1 MKVSASQL
9 LTLYFALPLCTLA
22 HTPVATP
29 EQAGKTVF
37 TEELRQHILEEYLQS
52 AAAIKEK
59 SKTPA
64 PLPEKLRR
72 PVAVASTTGGAPSW
86 LHTILMASIAP
97 LVSPPSG
104 NGALMAASFAPFKP
118 KVRYYWDAT
127 TFYEESDNMPDNMP
141 NRMYGI
147 TSWQQQVPLP
157 VAYFASVTN
166 PESTTTSL
174 GYNQPN
180 YWRLPLVPTVA
191 ASPILIFTP
200 GSTNNNFQRG
210 AVALASNGIA
220 IFNPANN
227 TGRVS
232 YEIGELDYY
241 GGHCGQ
247 ADDYHYHII
256 PTHLSVRFGGPLSDD
271 KPIAWALDGYPIYG
285 YVEPDG
291 SVRQTLDAIGG
302 HDHGNGWGYHYHAV
316 GTNTV
321 DATHPYGTPQTP
333 YMMTSFKGTVVNF
346 GGQVDGQPEITPIR
360 QSGTGG
366 YTAQPVNGA
375 LFNANAYKN
384 PVALT
389 TDGSGNLIE
398 DTSVGA
404 VASPDNY
411 RLRVTINGT
420 DYDECWKINRNANPK
435 TLTITWRLPG
445 ATTTTTYTPS
455 VTSNAGA
462 RLTTYPLAGWSE
474 VKLPDTGQ
482 TLAVPGAPFGEDS
495 DYTIN
500 PPSLTDNG
508 NGTITDNVTGLMWQ
522 KTDAGEM
529 TWANAVANAP
539 LQLTAGYTDWR
550 LPTPAELFSI
560 LNHNNNPAL
569 DQTKFPNTNSADYWW
584 TSDIYGTDPT
594 HVWCTNAGGGLG
606 PKPITETISA
616 GGSLRY
622 NARYVR
628 GGNPNNGHNYVN
640 NNDGTITDTDTS
652 LMWTQLPA
660 APMSWQSGI
669 SYAENL
675 TSGGFSDWRLPT
687 VKELQTLTDYTLA
700 TASSTSGIKPAV
712 NRTMFA
718 KTLTNCTTTAGGTSI
733 TCDDTTGMIPG
744 MVLVDTT
751 NASNTYLPS
760 TTPPVVASVTS
771 STTFTVTSGTG
782 ILAGSVQRFKALVP
796 PTAYWTSSVQK
807 AGTLTS
813 AWLVEMGIN
822 NSVPAQNGPARGA
835 QGIISYEVFASSY
848 PVFAVRTTS
857 ATTQIAV
864 AQGTNTLTDGVSTVG
879 YTGTGTKTFTITN
892 NGVTSLTLNGVTIDG
907 ANASNFLLVGAPAN
921 PTTLAAGGTVT
932 FGVMFSNASAG
943 TSYGAALHI
952 ASSDTAVG
960 TAFDIT
966 LTGNVPVIGTP
977 TTNPTS
983 IVNTDTPYVTTT
995 ITPPTGVT
1003 VSQVQLS
1010 YSLGGQSSSQVFNE
1024 TMTAL
1029 PYSQPWQGNGALNA
1043 WTTVSGGTGQTSQN
1057 GSGSNHSTP
1066 LSLTGCTTTSG
1077 SATVTC
1083 ASTTGLWPGMLVAGT
1098 NVPTGTTVISIT
1110 SATTFVL
1117 SANATGSGS
1126 ALTLSAGGLTLSGCS
1141 ITSGS
1146 ATVTCPSTAGLVGAT
1161 TLSLTSGA
1169 TTSGSANV
1177 SCASTAGLQVGM
1189 TVSGTGIPA
1198 NTQVKTVVSGTQ
1210 FTMSSNATLSNSGL
1224 SITATLSGMAI
1235 SGTGIPNNTT
1245 VLAVT
1250 SSTQFTLSG
1259 NASATNASATLT
1271 VAGCGLQISKGS
1283 SLYTDNMV
1291 TTTNAIP
1298 ASGLSGS
1305 LQFYVQ
1311 SQNFTAGNGWTMQL
1325 SPDGGTTWN
1334 TRVSESY
1341 GSTTVNLSGCNLTS
1355 GSTVISCASTTGL
1368 TAGMSV
1374 GSPSLVLANCATT
1387 NGSANVTC
1395 TSTTGLTAGMVIV
1408 GTGIPNNATVSSV
1421 TDTTHFVL
1429 SANATAT
1436 NTAQTFSAISGVM
1449 LTSVSTTSGSTTVT
1463 CASTSG
1469 LAVGMCLAGAN
1480 SVPVN
1485 AYVSAITNS
1494 TTFVLSAAA
1503 TTTTTGQGLVA
1514 SYLAAAATIA
1524 SVTDST
1530 HFVVSTAPNI
1540 SVSAIALAG
1549 TTANH
1554 GYQAYGYTLQQSELV
1569 NTLKMRFQYSGYNP
1583 PAPVKAPVFNVDDIS
1598 ISTTPGFTLTMYDD
1612 GAHGDGTAGD
1622 GVYGVQLPAF
1632 ASGTVISYS
1641 IKVTDSSST
1650 VTTLSNAGTYTVSQP
1665 LAVTTS
1671 SLPNA
1676 LTSASYTQSL
1686 VATGGSGTGYSWSVT
1701 GGALPAGLTLG
1712 TNGSFSGTPTAV
1724 GSYNFTATVTDSAGH
1739 TAAKALSMTTSTP
1752 PNILIIL
1759 TDDQGWADI
1768 GYHTYPGR
1776 VHIDTPNMD
1785 SFATS
1790 GIRME
1795 RFYPTA
1801 VCSVTRACLQTGRNT
1816 IRTGVNNSRGLDLS
1830 EHIMPQTFN
1839 ASGYQTFITGKWHC
1853 GGPENNIC
1861 YKTINGQTVRVI
1873 QEGDQ
1878 YRPFNRGWKLHYGEY
1893 GVIDAFTHYSSSLL
1907 NPVSQPTWLMPDWW
1921 LNGVQYADGD
1931 TTQHTDAESHGGYA
1945 TDLLADKAVS
1955 IITNA
1960 NGDRDPTKPLLLY
1973 LPFSQVHGPVSAP
1986 PSYLAKY
1993 GNASDPTHYIADVP
2007 TRTIAA
2013 SVDCLDVAMGR
2024 VLAALDSQNMTNNTF
2039 VLFMSDNGGE
2049 NATGGSDLPLRGAKT
2064 EPYDGGL
2071 RTPCGLRFPGKL
2083 AGGLQVPN
2091 CVTTAGTA
2099 VACSSTAGLYAGM
2112 ALAGTGL
2119 AYGTTVASVT
2129 DATHFVLS
2137 AAPSTPSTPSSI
2149 TLTAGVISNMFLWVG
2164 DIFPTICAASGVT
2177 PQNTKPFDGLNMWPA
2192 LQTISGAN
2200 PNGTQTRFQTNPD
2213 GSKNTTTTNIS
2224 PLVTLA
2230 TPNVAYNSYTDPISG
2245 QTKVFKDIYS
2255 PSTSAVI
2262 LTHCATTAGSTTVSC
2277 DSTAGLT
2284 VGGAVYG
2291 VGIKGAATVVS
2302 ITDSTHF
2309 VMSDPPNVAYTSIT
2323 LNVGFPTN
2331 QLFNIEDDPNEATD
2345 YLLAVNQ
2352 TALGLTQTQITQFN
2366 AIASAM
2372 QTSISITP
2380 AVYPPYVG
2388 PALITNTAAQ
2398 GSTIQLYAP
2407 FTSYAK
2413 NAPTINWRK
2422 NGVNLTDGTTAS
2434 GSTISGST
2442 AFTVNT
2448 TSPDP
2453 GYGNPSVP
2461 TNGAYTSVLTI
2472 ANITTN
2478 DAGSYDLVVN
2488 NVDTNQTPNVTNT
2501 VTSSAGTLA
2510 VVVGSPVLTA
2520 LPAYTKGTS
2529 QTINWSAIT
2538 NATSYTVQAATDVN
2552 FSSIIASQSVSI
2564 TSVTFNSLTSGTQY
2578 WFRATAT
2585 DGITTSAYSNTVTS
2599 TQDAVNPVVAI
2610 TTPADG
2616 ATSSQTTVNVQGTS
2630 ADALSGIASVI
2641 VNGVAAATADSY
2653 AHWSA
2658 SVPLSVGGN
2667 TVTAI
2672 ATDAAGNTSA
2682 ASITI
2687 SLSPVT
2693 PVISA
2698 VTTGPTSPTYMDS
2711 VYVVARVQAGQAP
2724 ISQVRLS
2731 YNTATPVSTPI
2742 WREVFSNA
2750 TSNSWSG
2757 TGSLNSWTT
2766 VGSGNVR
2773 LASGSSNHTTPLSI
2787 SAAATT
2793 SGSTTVT
2800 CTSTAGLWIGM
2811 QITGPNIPG
2820 SISGAA
2826 TGNTTVSAVTNAT
2839 TFVLSQPAT
2848 GSGAGLSLTAAGA
2861 TLTNAIT
2868 TNASATVT
2876 CDSTAGLI
2884 IGMSLSGTGL
2894 ATNASVSSV
2903 TNSTTFVMNT
2913 NATAS
2918 GTGIT
2923 ITASGAAAEFN
2934 GGSASLTG
2942 SMITTSNVLNTT
2954 GTAGY
2959 VEFYVQTRDLAAP
2972 SGPVNVSGIVTS
2984 GSAVV
2989 TGSTTASLGVGMLVQ
3004 GTGIALGASIVS
3016 IDSASQFTMSAAAT
3030 NAATG
3035 TSTAIAA
3042 TNNNQWTFQVSP
3054 DGGTTWNTRLSEDWN
3069 SKVLSLTNVVT
3080 NSAGSTTGSTT
3091 VTCAST
3097 SGLTTGRTIIGPN
3110 VYITGST
3117 TSSSPTVTTTSTAS
3131 LAVGMFLTGTSGIPN
3146 STRILSIDSAT
3157 QFTMSANATVT
3168 NASNA
3173 IAATYFAPNAT
3184 VSAISNG
3191 TTFVLSAPAYVNT
3204 SASPISANTTT
3215 INHAF
3220 QLFHYDL
3227 AGAEL
3232 GIQTKLRW
3240 QFAGYAPT
3248 SPTAKPRVDIDDI
3261 IVATTAPPA
3270 NIVLTMYDD
3279 GLHGDGAAN
3288 DGYYG
3293 VLLPA
3298 QNGGTAVNFTIT
3310 ATDTSSGVTV
3320 NPTSGSFTYS
3330 VSSSLTDSTIKG
3342 AEFLGMPT
3350 DASMTLNVIASTD
3363 QQAFIEY
3370 GTTPGSYTMATT
3382 PALFSVDTAHP
3393 EFYNPIEITL
3403 TGLQPDTEYYYRFR
3417 YKSPI
3422 ATYYNARGERSFHT
3436 ARPRGRPFVFTITAD
3451 PHLDVNT
3458 DQSLL
3463 DRAMTNIAADSPDF
3477 HIDLGDIFM
3486 TDKMEQPLANGI
3498 PAIWGGELSTGQLNQ
3513 SRLNDRAILLRNQF
3527 ELFCHSVPYFFT
3539 LGNHEAEYGYLFSTA
3554 SDKQNNIP
3562 VWDLMSRKA
3571 YFPTPVPSTF
3581 YGGNPTPMNYTGG
3594 TLGLLE
3600 DYYAWEWG
3608 DALFIVLDPF
3618 WNTNSNPTQNNDA
3631 WNWSLGQTQYNW
3643 LRDTLKNSSA
3653 NYKFVFMHHIVG
3665 GTTTLADGVTPN
3677 VAARGGIEVAG
3688 FYEWG
3693 GLNVDG
3699 TTNGFAAH
3707 RPGWDM
3713 PIHKLLVQNK
3723 VSAVFHGHDHLY
3735 GYQTLDGIVY
3745 LECPQ
3750 PGTANYT
3757 TLGSAADG
3765 KYTQGLSSLLL
3776 ADSGHIRVTVTP
3788 GQVVADYVRAYRPQ
3802 DENASRH
3809 NRDVSNS
3816 FTLRPTVFPPIE
3828 MLAAAPGQVILR
3840 WNALPNKPCQIQYST
3855 DLVTWQNITATPLT
3869 FTNTSTNATYTDT
3882 LPARVNGQRAFY
3894 RVSYSP

>member
-9 LTLYFALPLCTLA
+9 LTLFFALPLCTLA
-22 HTPVATP
+22 HTPVAAP
-29 EQAGKTVF
+29 RQAGKTVF
-37 TEELRQHILEEYLQS
+37 SEELRQHILEEYLES

-59 SKTPA
+59 SKTPV

-72 PVAVASTTGGAPSW
+72 LVTVASTTGGAPSW

-97 LVSPPSG
+97 LVSAPSG

-118 KVRYYWDAT
+118 KVRYYWDGT

-157 VAYFASVTN
+157 VAYFASGTN

-174 GYNQPN
+174 GYGQPN

-191 ASPILIFTP
+191 ASPTLIFTP

-247 ADDYHYHII
+247 ADDYHYHIV
-256 PTHLSVRFGGPLSDD
+256 PMHLSARFGGPLSDD
-271 KPIAWALDGYPIYG
+271 KPVAWALDGYPIYG

-291 SVRQTLDAIGG
+291 SVRQTLDALGG

-389 TDGSGNLIE
+389 TDGSGNLME
-398 DTSVGA
+398 DTSAGA

-411 RLRVTINGT
+411 RLRATINGT

-445 ATTTTTYTPS
+445 ATTTTTYTLS

-474 VKLPDTGQ
+474 AKLPDTGEI
-482 TLAVPGAPFGEDS
+482 LAVPGAPFGEDS

-529 TWANAVANAP
+529 TWANSVANAS

-616 GGSLRY
+616 GGTLRY

-628 GGNPNNGHNYVN
+628 GGKPNNGHNYVN

-652 LMWTQLPA
+652 LMWMQLPA
-660 APMSWQSGI
+660 APMNWQSAI
-669 SYAENL
+669 NYAENL
-675 TSGGFSDWRLPT
+675 SWSGYSDWRLPT

-700 TASSTSGIKPAV
+700 TASSTTGIKPAM

-718 KTLTNCTTTAGGTSI
+718 RTLTNCTTIAGGTSI
-733 TCDDTTGMIPG
+733 TCDDTTGLIPG
-744 MVLVDTT
+744 MVLVDTV
-751 NASNTYLPS
+751 NAGNTYLPS
-760 TTPPVVASVTS
+760 VTPPFVASVTS

-782 ILAGSVQRFKALVP
+782 ILSGSAQTYKSLVP
-796 PTAYWTSSVQK
+796 PTAYWTSSVVK
-807 AGTLTS
+807 AGTLTQ

-822 NSVPAQNGPARGA
+822 NSVPAQSGPTRNA
-835 QGIISYEVFASSY
+835 QGIISYEVFASTY

-879 YTGTGTKTFTITN
+879 FTGTGTKTFTITN
-892 NGVTSLTLNGVTIDG
+892 IGVTSLTLNGVTIDG
-907 ANASNFLLVGAPAN
+907 SNASNFMLVGAPAN

-960 TAFDIT
+960 SAFDIT

-983 IVNTDTPYVTTT
+983 IENTDTPYVTTM
-995 ITPPTGVT
+995 ITPPTGVSI
-1003 VSQVQLS
+1003 SQVQLS

-1083 ASTTGLWPGMLVAGT
+1083 ASTAGLWPGMLVAGA
-1098 NVPTGTTVISIT
+1098 NIPTGTTVSSIT
-1110 SATTFVL
+1110 NTTSFVL
-1117 SANATGSGS
+1117 SANATASGS
-1126 ALTLSAGGLTLSGCS
+1126 SLTLSAGGITLSGCS

-1146 ATVTCPSTAGLVGAT
+1146 AAVTCPSTAGLVGAT

-1177 SCASTAGLQVGM
+1177 TCASTSGLQVGM
-1189 TVSGTGIPA
+1189 SVSGTGIPA

-1210 FTMSSNATLSNSGL
+1210 FTMSSNATATNAGL
-1224 SITATLSGMAI
+1224 TITATLSGMAI
-1235 SGTGIPNNTT
+1235 TGTGIPNNTT
-1245 VLAVT
+1245 VLAV
-1250 SSTQFTLSG
+1250 SSATQFTLSG

-1283 SLYTDNMV
+1283 ALYTDNMV

-1305 LQFYVQ
+1305 LQFYAQ

-1325 SPDGGTTWN
+1325 SPDGGATWN

-1355 GSTVISCASTTGL
+1355 GNTTISCASTAGL
-1368 TAGMSV
+1368 TAGMNV
-1374 GSPSLVLANCATT
+1374 GGPSLVLANCSTT
-1387 NGSANVTC
+1387 TGSTSVSC
-1395 TSTTGLTAGMVIV
+1395 TSITGLTAGMVIV
-1408 GTGIPNNATVSSV
+1408 GAGIPNNATVSSV
-1421 TDTTHFVL
+1421 SDTTHFVL
-1429 SANATAT
+1429 SVNATAT

-1463 CASTSG
+1463 CASTSS
-1469 LAVGMCLAGAN
+1469 LVVGMSLTGAN
-1480 SVPVN
+1480 SIPVN

-1503 TTTTTGQGLVA
+1503 TSTTSGQGLVA
-1514 SYLAAAATIA
+1514 TYLAAAATIT

-1540 SVSAIALAG
+1540 TVSAIALAG

-1554 GYQAYGYTLQQSELV
+1554 GYQAYSYTLQQSELV

-1583 PAPVKAPVFNVDDIS
+1583 PAPTKAPIFNVDDIS

-1612 GAHGDGTAGD
+1612 GAHGDGAAGD

-1641 IKVTDSSST
+1641 IRVTDSSST
-1650 VTTLSNAGTYTVSQP
+1650 VTTLSNAGGYTVSQP

-1686 VATGGSGTGYSWSVT
+1686 AATGGSGTGYNWSVT
-1701 GGALPAGLTLG
+1701 SGALPPGVALG
-1712 TNGSFSGTPTAV
+1712 TNGAFSGTPTAV

-1739 TAAKALSMTTSTP
+1739 TAVKPLSMTTSTP

-1839 ASGYQTFITGKWHC
+1839 VAGYQTFITGKWHC

-1907 NPVSQPTWLMPDWW
+1907 NPVTQPTWLMPDWW

-1931 TTQHTDAESHGGYA
+1931 ATQHTDAESHGGYA

-2039 VLFMSDNGGE
+2039 VIFMSDNGGE

-2071 RTPCGLRFPGKL
+2071 RTPCGLRFPGKI
-2083 AGGLQVPN
+2083 AGGLQVLN
-2091 CVTTAGTA
+2091 CVTTVGTG
-2099 VACSSTAGLYAGM
+2099 VTCSSTSGLYAGM

-2149 TLTAGVISNMFLWVG
+2149 TLTAGVISNMYLWVG
-2164 DIFPTICAASGVT
+2164 DIFPTVCAAAGVT

-2213 GSKNTTTTNIS
+2213 GSKNITTTNIS

-2230 TPNVAYNSYTDPISG
+2230 TPNVAYNTYTDPISG

-2262 LTHCATTAGSTTVSC
+2262 LTHCATVAGSTTVTC

-2284 VGGAVYG
+2284 TGGSVYG

-2302 ITDSTHF
+2302 ITDATHF
-2309 VMSDPPNVAYTSIT
+2309 VMSDPPNVAYASIT

-2345 YLLAVNQ
+2345 YLLAINQ
-2352 TALGLTQTQITQFN
+2352 TALGMTQTQITQFN

-2388 PALITNTAAQ
+2388 PALITNTATQ

-2407 FTSYAK
+2407 FTSYTK

-2434 GSTISGST
+2434 GSTLSGST
-2442 AFTVNT
+2442 TFTVNT

-2461 TNGAYTSVLTI
+2461 TNGAYTTVLTI
-2472 ANITTN
+2472 TNVTSN

-2488 NVDTNQTPNVTNT
+2488 NVDTSQTPNVTNT
-2501 VTSSAGTLA
+2501 VTSPAGTLT
-2510 VVVGSPVLTA
+2510 VVVGSPALTT

-2529 QTINWSAIT
+2529 QMISWNVIT

-2552 FSSIIASQSVSI
+2552 FTTIIASQSVS
-2564 TSVTFNSLTSGTQY
+2564 TTTATFGSLTSGAQY

-2585 DGITTSAYSNTVTS
+2585 DGITTSAYSNAVTS

-2616 ATSSQTTVNVQGTS
+2616 ATSSQTVVNVQGTS

-2641 VNGVAAATADSY
+2641 VNGVAATTADSY

-2667 TVTAI
+2667 TVTAT
-2672 ATDAAGNTSA
+2672 ATDSAGNTSA

-2711 VYVVARVQAGQAP
+2711 VYVVARVQAGLAP
-2724 ISQVRLS
+2724 LSQVRLS
-2731 YNTATPVSTPI
+2731 YNTATPVSTTI

-2757 TGSLNSWTT
+2757 TGALNAWTA
-2766 VGSGNVR
+2766 VGGGNVR

-2787 SAAATT
+2787 SSAATT
-2793 SGSTTVT
+2793 SGSASVT
-2800 CTSTAGLWIGM
+2800 CASTAGLWLGM

-2826 TGNTTVSAVTNAT
+2826 TGNTSVAAVTNST
-2839 TFVLSQPAT
+2839 TFVLSQAAT
-2848 GSGAGLSLTAAGA
+2848 GTGAGLSLTAAGV

-2868 TNASATVT
+2868 TNTSATVT

-2884 IGMSLSGTGL
+2884 NGMSLSGTGL
-2894 ATNASVSSV
+2894 PTNASVFSV

-2918 GTGIT
+2918 GTGLT
-2923 ITASGAAAEFN
+2923 ITASGTAAEFN
-2934 GGSASLTG
+2934 GGSTSLAG
-2942 SMITTSNVLNTT
+2942 SMITTSNALNTT

-2972 SGPVNVSGIVTS
+2972 SAPVNVSGLVTS

-3004 GTGIALGASIVS
+3004 GTGIAAGASIVS
-3016 IDSASQFTMSAAAT
+3016 IDSASQFTMSGAAT

-3042 TNNNQWTFQVSP
+3042 ANNNQWTFQISP

-3080 NSAGSTTGSTT
+3080 NSAASTTGSTT
-3091 VTCAST
+3091 VTCTST
-3097 SGLTTGRTIIGPN
+3097 SGLSTGRTIIGPN
-3110 VYITGST
+3110 VYITGGTTSGSAAVT
-3117 TSSSPTVTTTSTAS
+3117 TSSTST
-3131 LAVGMFLTGTSGIPN
+3131 LAVGMFLTGASGIPN
-3146 STRILSIDSAT
+3146 ATRILSIDSAT
-3157 QFTMSANATVT
+3157 QFTMSGNATAT
-3168 NASNA
+3168 SASNA
-3173 IAATYFAPNAT
+3173 IAATYFAPNTT
-3184 VSAISNG
+3184 VSAITNS
-3191 TTFVLSAPAYVNT
+3191 TTFVLSAPAFVNT

-3232 GIQTKLRW
+3232 GVNTKLRW
-3240 QFAGYAPT
+3240 QFAGYVPT
-3248 SPTAKPRVDIDDI
+3248 PPTAKPRVDIDDI
-3261 IVATTAPPA
+3261 TVATTAPPA

-3298 QNGGTAVNFTIT
+3298 QNGGTTVNFTII
-3310 ATDTSSGVTV
+3310 ATDTASGVTV
-3320 NPTSGSFTYS
+3320 NPASGSFTYS

-3350 DASMTLNVIASTD
+3350 DTTMTLNVIASTD

-3393 EFYNPIEITL
+3393 EFYNPIEIAL

-3417 YKSPI
+3417 YKNPS

-3436 ARPRGRPFVFTITAD
+3436 ARPRGRPFVFTLTAD

-3458 DQSLL
+3458 DQGLL
-3463 DRAMTNIAADSPDF
+3463 DRAMSNIAADSPDF

-3581 YGGNPTPMNYTGG
+3581 YGGNPTPMTYSGG

-3618 WNTNSNPTQNNDA
+3618 WNTNTNPSQGNDA

-3699 TTNGFAAH
+3699 TTNGFASH

-3788 GQVVADYVRAYRPQ
+3788 SQVVADYVRAYRPQ
-3802 DENASRH
+3802 DENTSRH

-3828 MLAAAPGQVILR
+3828 MLASAPGQVILR
-3840 WNALPNKPCQIQYST
+3840 WNAVPNKSYQIQYST
-3855 DLVTWQNITATPLT
+3855 DLVTWQNITTTPLT

-3894 RVSYSP
+3894 RVSYIP